1 MAANKLLVDHFR
13 FGCVEMATLAFEAV
27 LIENKLGIKWLRISK
42 IKTEFRQEKLG
53 IIEVL

>member
-1 MAANKLLVDHFR
+1 MAANKLLVDHFQ
-13 FGCVEMATLAFEAV
+13 FGFVEMATLAFEAV

-53 IIEVL
+53 IIGVL